1 MALTFTTTANVNFG
15 SGATLALAGAAQ
27 TWSWFGWIL
36 PTSDTVGRPFSIGDG
51 GTDRK
56 RLIVRPTYSLRMAT
70 LRGAGAT
77 NDQYDSGV
85 YALTRNIWQFIAI
98 AYDSSLGAG
107 LRFTAYRGTLRTAPV
122 ELILTP
128 NVDGSGNCDDDS
140 ADSFFAGNSSPLTD
154 PFNGQIYNFG
164 YFPGYVLSPAQVA
177 QLWQF
182 PRSAIL
188 MGAKLYSELGY
199 HAIGT
204 QPDLTGNANHGTL
217 TGAKLADNPVF
228 TQPLSMQLKHI
239 INAPAVV
246 IPPLWPWQFQGQMGG
261 LLAQ

>member
-27 TWSWFGWIL
+27 TWSWFGWIF
-36 PTSDTVGRPFSIGDG
+36 PTSDVAGRPFSIGAAS
-51 GTDRK
+51 TDHK

-70 LRGAGAT
+70 LRAAGVT
-77 NDQYDSGV
+77 PDTYDSAV
-85 YALTRNIWQFIAI
+85 NVLTRNIWHFIVLV
-98 AYDSSLGAG
+98 YDSSLGAG
-107 LRFTAYRGTLRTAPV
+107 LRFAAYRGTLGAPPIP
-122 ELILTP
+122 LILTP

-140 ADSFFAGNSSPLTD
+140 ADSYIAGNSSAGTD
-154 PFNGQIYNFG
+154 PFNGRIYNFG
-164 YFPGYVLSPAQVA
+164 YFPGRVLSPAQVA
-177 QLWQF
+177 QLWKF

-217 TGAKLADNPVF
+217 TGAKLAADPLF
-228 TQPLSMQLKHI
+228 TQPLSAQLRHI
-239 INAPAVV
+239 INAPPV
-246 IPPLWPWQFQGQMGG
+246 IPRLKPWQLQAQMGG
-261 LLAQ
+261 LIAQ